1 MVAPHFAGFAI
12 VASLFGS
19 CGIVLNFT
27 VCLTYIL
34 NRRLLDASNIFILN
48 ISAGDFFYSI
58 TALPMLVTSNALGK
72 WSFGEGGCIA
82 YGFLTTFFA
91 LGAMMNFAGAA
102 YERYV
107 TMCKLYESGERQ
119 FSRRKA
125 AFLCSVL
132 WTYALIWSIAPIF
145 GWSSYKQEGIGTS
158 CSTDWKSRDVKSL
171 SYGIVLIITCFVV
184 PVTVILYCHIEAYKV
199 TRKLGK
205 QAQQNWGSHTRA
217 THETLKAQK
226 KMGEIAVVITV
237 GFVVAW
243 TPYTVA
249 SVIGMYNPNLVSD
262 VGASIPAYF
271 AKSSSCYNPFIY
283 LFMYKKLRIG
293 MVRLLCCMKKQVY
306 PSSSGLTRDPTCQE
320 IPMVVPVNN
329 PSWNTKIMV
338 SSNKGQIIVVKK
350 KTKLIF
356 WALGLRLTS
365 S

>member
-12 VASLFGS
+12 AASLFGS

-48 ISAGDFFYSI
+48 ISAGDFLYSI

-72 WSFGEGGCIA
+72 WSFGEGGCVA

-91 LGAMMNFAGAA
+91 LGAMMNLAGAA

-132 WTYALIWSIAPIF
+132 WSYALIWSIAPIF

-184 PVTVILYCHIEAYKV
+184 PVAVILYCHIEAYKV

-217 THETLKAQK
+217 TRETLKAQK

-249 SVIGMYNPNLVSD
+249 SVIGMYDPNLVSD

-293 MVRLLCCMKKQVY
+293 MVRLLCCMKKQVHV
-306 PSSSGLTRDPTCQE
+306 SSLGGVTRDPTCQE
-320 IPMVVPVNN
+320 IPMVVQVNN
-329 PSWNTKIMV
+329 PS
-338 SSNKGQIIVVKK
+338 
-350 KTKLIF
+350 
-356 WALGLRLTS
+356 
-365 S
+365 